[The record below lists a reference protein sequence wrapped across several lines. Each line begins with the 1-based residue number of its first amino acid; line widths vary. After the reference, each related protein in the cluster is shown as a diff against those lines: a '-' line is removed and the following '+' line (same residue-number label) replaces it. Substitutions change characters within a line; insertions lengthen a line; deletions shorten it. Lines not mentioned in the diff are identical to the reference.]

1 MGEQGIPCGRKR
13 CLGKEYSCSME
24 LSLAVI
30 GGKWKP
36 LILWHLRDVPTLR
49 FSALRRTMPI
59 ITQKMLTQQLRELES
74 DGMISRT
81 VFAEVPPRVEYG
93 LTESGRDIIP
103 ILEALCRFGKQFEA
117 RFGVESAEPVPSQPA
132 DTLADDA
139 ELTLPDG
146 AVRRRAA
153 R

>member
-1 MGEQGIPCGRKR
+1 MGEPGTPCGRRR
-13 CLGKEYSCSME
+13 CRGKEYSCSME

-49 FSALRRTMPI
+49 FSALRRTMPA

-93 LTESGRDIIP
+93 LTDSGRDIIP
-103 ILEALCRFGKQFEA
+103 ILEALCRFGREFEA
-117 RFGVESAEPVPSQPA
+117 RFGVEPADAPVPRPVEA
-132 DTLADDA
+132 APD
-139 ELTLPDG
+139 ELEEDHV
-146 AVRRRAA
+146 ARQQAA

>member
-1 MGEQGIPCGRKR
+1 MGEPGTPCSRKR

-36 LILWHLRDVPTLR
+36 LILWHLRDVPTMR
-49 FSALRRTMPI
+49 FSALRRAMPA

-74 DGMISRT
+74 DGLLTRT
-81 VFAEVPPRVEYG
+81 VFAEVPPRVEYA
-93 LTESGRDIIP
+93 LTDLGRGIIP
-103 ILEALCRFGKQFEA
+103 ILEALCRFGHAFEV
-117 RFGVESAEPVPSQPA
+117 RFGLEDATPVATPA
-132 DTLADDA
+132 PAPQT
-139 ELTLPDG
+139 
-146 AVRRRAA
+146 AVA

>member
-1 MGEQGIPCGRKR
+1 MGEPGIPCGRKR

-36 LILWHLRDVPTLR
+36 LILWHLRAGGTMR

-74 DGMISRT
+74 DGLVTRE
-81 VFAEVPPRVEYG
+81 VYAEVPPRVEYD
-93 LTESGRDIIP
+93 LTDLGRDIIP
-103 ILEALCRFGKQFEA
+103 ILESLCRFGRVFEE
-117 RFGVESAEPVPSQPA
+117 RFGVE
-132 DTLADDA
+132 DA
-139 ELTLPDG
+139 ETTERSVAP
-146 AVRRRAA
+146 
-153 R
+153 

>member
-1 MGEQGIPCGRKR
+1 MGVPGIPCGRRR
-13 CLGKEYSCSME
+13 CRGKEYSCSME

-36 LILWHLRDVPTLR
+36 LILWHLRDVGTLR
-49 FSALRRTMPI
+49 FSALRRTMPS

-74 DGMISRT
+74 DGLITRT

-93 LTESGRDIIP
+93 LTEPGRDIIP
-103 ILEALCRFGKQFEA
+103 ILEALCRFGRQFEE
-117 RFGVESAEPVPSQPA
+117 RFGVEAAPAPGHKPAQEP
-132 DTLADDA
+132 DTPESED
-139 ELTLPDG
+139 ELETPG
-146 AVRRRAA
+146 RVAA

>member
-1 MGEQGIPCGRKR
+1 MSEPGIPCGRKR

-36 LILWHLRDVPTLR
+36 LILWHLRAGGTMR

-74 DGMISRT
+74 DGLVTRT
-81 VFAEVPPRVEYG
+81 VYAEVPPRVEYE
-93 LTESGRDIIP
+93 LTDLGRDIIP
-103 ILEALCRFGKQFEA
+103 ILESLCRFGREFEA
-117 RFGVESAEPVPSQPA
+117 RFGVEEAAPA
-132 DTLADDA
+132 D
-139 ELTLPDG
+139 
-146 AVRRRAA
+146 RSAA
-153 R
+153 T